1 MMNGTKIKS
10 SPALTGEPLLYV
22 DVSFKALNQD
32 PTESRLFSTFPGF
45 EDH

>member
-22 DVSFKALNQD
+22 DVSFKVLNQHLIG
-32 PTESRLFSTFPGF
+32 SRWFSIFPDF